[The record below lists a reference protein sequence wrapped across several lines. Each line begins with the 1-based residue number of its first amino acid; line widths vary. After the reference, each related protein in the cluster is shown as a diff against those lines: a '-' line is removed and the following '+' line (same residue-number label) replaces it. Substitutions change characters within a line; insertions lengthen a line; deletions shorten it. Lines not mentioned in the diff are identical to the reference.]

1 MADINATNLTPET
14 LSTLDGT
21 ENIVA
26 FDTAEGKKIPLS
38 VLGDYVVQKLTQT
51 LMGDSQTLQTAIN
64 TLNDNAI
71 KHKID
76 ASQTIESNTDINDL
90 LTPGTYVCPN
100 SNVAATLTN
109 WPSSNVAGRMEVIE
123 ILRSSTGT
131 ASSLRT
137 RQIVRTNNT
146 SAEFQRYWNGSTWS
160 DWLRSPTRA
169 EMDATT
175 NKMSGL
181 TGIFNTDLALSGS
194 STQQYNVPNSSQHLI
209 ILQAASRT
217 AHGIYLVSTT
227 SSGIMQLT
235 EVIKGENIT
244 VSAPSANTLEIA
256 NAYANGCYVTD
267 ICLRG
272 SAITKVT
279 EPSS

>member
-51 LMGDSQTLQTAIN
+51 LLGQTQSVA
-64 TLNDNAI
+64 
-71 KHKID
+71 D
-76 ASQTIESNTDINDL
+76 AFGMTYNLGIATDIPNNADL
-90 LTPGTYVCPN
+90 NTYTNAGTFKTGGN
-100 SNVAATLTN
+100 ATAATLSNCPVTGITFKMTVEKIYSGN
-109 WPSSNVAGRMEVIE
+109 GIIQSLVAFNNPPKHFERRGLYSS
-123 ILRSSTGT
+123 
-131 ASSLRT
+131 
-137 RQIVRTNNT
+137 
-146 SAEFQRYWNGSTWS
+146 STWS
-160 DWLRSPTRA
+160 FSEWLQVPTRA
-169 EMDATT
+169 EMDAAT

-194 STQQYNVPNSSQHLI
+194 STQQYNVPNSSQHLV

-227 SSGIMQLT
+227 SSGVMQLT

-244 VSAPSANTLEIA
+244 VSAPSANTLEIV
-256 NAYANGCYVTD
+256 NAYTNGCYVTD

-279 EPSS
+279 ESSS